1 MEYNIYVSRKG
12 DKMKILAIG
21 DIVGRTGRKA
31 VKEILPKLKKEYN
44 IDFVVAN
51 VENASGGLGL
61 TINGYDDLYMSGIDI
76 MTMGNHTWAKREIFQ
91 IFNDKNNIIRPA
103 NYSNRVPGLGYITTE
118 VNGKKI
124 LVINLIGR
132 VQTGVSC
139 DCPFTKAE
147 HILQKVEHDI
157 AIIDFHAEATAEKI
171 ALGYYLKDKAN
182 IIYGTHTHV
191 QTADERIF
199 DSGMGYIT
207 DIGMTGPKESVLGM
221 KVEIAIKRFVTQIPE
236 KYSVADGEYIFNGA
250 IFDIDDRTNKV
261 IDIKR
266 INM

>member
-1 MEYNIYVSRKG
+1 
-12 DKMKILAIG
+12 MKILAIG

-61 TINGYDDLYMSGIDI
+61 TINGYNDLYMSGIDI

-91 IFNDKNNIIRPA
+91 IFNDRDNIIRPQ
-103 NYSNRVPGLGYITTE
+103 NYSNKVPGIGYIISE
-118 VNGKKI
+118 VKGKKI
-124 LVINLIGR
+124 LVMNLIGR

-139 DCPFTKAE
+139 DCPFTTAE
-147 HILQKVEHDI
+147 RILDKENYDI

-171 ALGYYLKDKAN
+171 ALAYYLKDKAN

-191 QTADERIF
+191 QTSDERIF
-199 DSGMGYIT
+199 DTGMGYIT
-207 DIGMTGPKESVLGM
+207 DLGMTGPKESVLGM
-221 KVEIAIKRFVTQIPE
+221 KVEIAIKRFTTQIPE
-236 KYSVADGEYIFNGA
+236 KYAVAEGEYIFNGA
-250 IFDIDDRTNKV
+250 IFDIDDKTNKV
-261 IDIKR
+261 NEIIR